1 MKLNVKK
8 VLAKAEHEKKRVKPL
23 PKVRV
28 RRSIV
33 NDQLSMINDK
43 PTHRSPVL
51 KRILAETPPEVKQKV
66 KAYGDAVMEKDRLL
80 KDLWTEMGQLKR
92 ERGKLSSS
100 IAWKVVE
107 IDTRLAKESPALA
120 NELMK
125 GNMPDGE
132 LKDLAEQIQSFTDR
146 MASVWDKIRHVEQY
160 GELPA
165 HVEEKVE
172 LQLDETSVDVAALH
186 HEIRRLDDLIYKC
199 NKKLVNNNRG
209 IKATKNSSKV
219 HEWKEKIALAEA
231 RRDELKLKKKKLEYE
246 AREQRA
252 GAQ

>member
-1 MKLNVKK
+1 MIKLNVAQ
-8 VLAKAEHEKKRVKPL
+8 VLKREAAEKARVKPL

-28 RRSIV
+28 IKSA
-33 NDQLSMINDK
+33 SPPTK
-43 PTHRSPVL
+43 PTVKITVVHDEGINNL
-51 KRILAETPPEVKQKV
+51 VKQT
-66 KAYGDAVMEKDRLL
+66 AGLNKDLLL
-80 KDLWTEMGQLKR
+80 KELWTEMGQLKR
-92 ERGKLSSS
+92 DRGKLSSS

-107 IDTRLAKESPALA
+107 IDSRLTKESPALA
-120 NELMK
+120 HELMK
-125 GNMPDGE
+125 GNLPDAE

-146 MASVWDKIRHVEQY
+146 MARVWDKIRHVEQY

-165 HVEEKVE
+165 HVEDKVE
-172 LQLDETSVDVAALH
+172 LQLDETTVDVAALH

-209 IKATKNSSKV
+209 IKAPKNSSKV